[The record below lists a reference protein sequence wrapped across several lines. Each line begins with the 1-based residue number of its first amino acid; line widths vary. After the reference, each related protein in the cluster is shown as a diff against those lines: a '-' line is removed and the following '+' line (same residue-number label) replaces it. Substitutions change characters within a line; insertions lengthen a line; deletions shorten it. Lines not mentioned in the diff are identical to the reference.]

1 MYRYRYMLLHL
12 EILCVTQKKR
22 IWKVFHMSDL
32 GSLLEPA
39 NLFHSGG
46 VGEGEEEGLPVHLM
60 DKVDVR
66 PAKNIYR
73 ILRLYKLKET

>member
-1 MYRYRYMLLHL
+1 
-12 EILCVTQKKR
+12 
-22 IWKVFHMSDL
+22 MSDL

-39 NLFHSGG
+39 YLLHGWG

>member
-1 MYRYRYMLLHL
+1 
-12 EILCVTQKKR
+12 
-22 IWKVFHMSDL
+22 MSDL

>member
-1 MYRYRYMLLHL
+1 MCYTKEKETGIFPR
-12 EILCVTQKKR
+12 
-22 IWKVFHMSDL
+22 SDV

-39 NLFHSGG
+39 NLFHCGG

>member
-1 MYRYRYMLLHL
+1 MLLHV

-39 NLFHSGG
+39 YLLHGWG